1 MTLQGNVR
9 HGGFWQPISIENTF
23 LVQLTVRKFMMRQT
37 VCRLLMLATLVLA
50 LLVPASSAF
59 AQEDHETAREAGP
72 VIRHQLL
79 YRSTRFELAPMLG
92 MTLNDA
98 YVRNGIVGAQLSYHL
113 TNNWGVSLVAGA
125 GALQFDTDLRE
136 RLEDTVSATRPDE
149 LGDISY
155 SYVQFVGG
163 LEVSYVPIV
172 GKFSLFNSAIT
183 NFDIHLIGG
192 FGGVLEA
199 AATAA
204 DNGQVDEQLEGFRP
218 APVLGIGT
226 RFFMSDGISVN
237 VQVRDYLYSRS
248 EISTLTANPEF
259 KNNVLVTMGV
269 SFFFPQEVQISR

>member
-1 MTLQGNVR
+1 M
-9 HGGFWQPISIENTF
+9 
-23 LVQLTVRKFMMRQT
+23 QLTVRKSMTRQT
-37 VCRLLMLATLVLA
+37 VCRLLTLATLALA
-50 LLVPASSAF
+50 LMVPASSAF
-59 AQEDHETAREAGP
+59 AQDEHETAREAGP

-79 YRSTRFELAPMLG
+79 YRSTRFELAPMFG

-98 YVRNGIVGAQLSYHL
+98 YLRNGIVGAQLSYHL
-113 TNNWGVSLVAGA
+113 TNTWGVSLVAG
-125 GALQFDTDLRE
+125 GGVTQFDTDLRE
-136 RLEDTVSATRPDE
+136 RLEERVTASRPNE
-149 LGDISY
+149 LNEISY

-199 AATAA
+199 AETAA
-204 DNGQVDEQLEGFRP
+204 ENGQVDEQLEGFRP
-218 APVLGIGT
+218 APVLGAGA
-226 RFFMSDGISVN
+226 RFFMGDGISAN

-259 KNNVLVTMGV
+259 KNNVLVTMGL
-269 SFFFPQEVQISR
+269 SFFFPQDVKISR